1 MLRNGEVLKARN
13 YAAAATKYA
22 EDVVSGKIDAC
33 KWVRLASQR
42 HLNDVKRSEKPR
54 TRWPYIFDEAKASRI
69 CLFIEHL
76 PHVKGKWALVKA
88 GESNHI
94 TLEPW
99 QCFILCSIFGWVDKK
114 TRLRRFR
121 RAEIRVPRKNGKS
134 ILAAG
139 VGLFMFAAD
148 GEPGA
153 EVYCAATNEEQAW
166 EVFRPAKEM
175 MERHDKLR
183 EKLGIKVA
191 TKRLT
196 VPKKGCRFHA
206 VTSRPRDGAMAHC
219 YIEDEKHELKD
230 DMLRDAYVM
239 GMGAREQP
247 LEFGISTAGVNQA
260 GPCFAT
266 EKTIQKILEGTV
278 EDDTIFGI
286 IYTLD
291 ADDDWTTEASL
302 RKANPNFGVSV
313 FADYLLNKLKEAIRE
328 SRKQNIFKT
337 KHLDLWQN
345 ASSAWM
351 NMQRWNECA
360 DPVLT
365 TEEFI
370 GEECVVSAD
379 VSSKIDL
386 TSGVRLFRRLEEG
399 GRTHYYAFWRHWLPE
414 EKAEAPENQ
423 HYQGWV
429 KDGWITK
436 TDYNAIDFEL
446 VQDTLADDV
455 EATNAECFVYDPWN
469 AEQLSQGIA
478 RQTGCTRVELRQ
490 NVENLSPAMKLL
502 EALVVDKRF
511 HFNGDPVATWAMSNV
526 VAHLDKKSNLF
537 PGKEQP
543 ENKID
548 PMSALFNALS
558 QLPEGDAEEFIDPDD
573 FFEL

>member
-1 MLRNGEVLKARN
+1 MA
-13 YAAAATKYA
+13 
-22 EDVVSGKIDAC
+22 GKIDVCRWVQLAC
-33 KWVRLASQR
+33 RR
-42 HLNDVKRSEKPR
+42 HLNDLQHSKKPR
-54 TRWPYIFDEAKASRI
+54 TRWPYVFDDTKAERI
-69 CLFIEHL
+69 CTFIEIL

-121 RAEIRVPRKNGKS
+121 RAEVRVPRKNGKS

-139 VGLFMFAAD
+139 IGLFMFAAD
-148 GEPGA
+148 GEPGS
-153 EVYCAATNEEQAW
+153 EVYCAATTEPQAW

-183 EKLGIKVA
+183 EKLGVKVA

-206 VTSRPRDGAMAHC
+206 VSSRPRDGAMAHC

-230 DMLRDAYVM
+230 DMLRDAFVM

-266 EKTIQKILEGTV
+266 DKTIQKILEGTV

-291 ADDDWTTEASL
+291 PQDDWTTEASL
-302 RKANPNFGVSV
+302 RKANPNFGISV
-313 FADYLLNKLKEAIRE
+313 FADYLLNKQKEAIRE

-351 NMQRWNECA
+351 NMQRWNACA
-360 DPVLT
+360 DPTLSVDAFLA
-365 TEEFI
+365 EDMQ
-370 GEECVVSAD
+370 CVVSAD
-379 VSSKIDL
+379 ISSKIDL
-386 TSGVRLFRRLEEG
+386 TSGVRVFRYFG
-399 GRTHYYAFWRHWLPE
+399 DDGRPHYAAFWRHWLPE
-414 EKAEAPENQ
+414 ERAEAPENQ

-429 KDGWITK
+429 KDGVITK

-446 VQDTLADDV
+446 VEDTLVEDM
-455 EATNAECFVYDPWN
+455 EATGAELFVYDPWN
-469 AEQLSQGIA
+469 AEQLSQNLT
-478 RQTGCTRVELRQ
+478 RRTCCTRVELRQ
-490 NVENLSPAMKLL
+490 SVENISPAMKLL
-502 EALVVDKRF
+502 EAVVLDNRF

-526 VAHLDKKSNLF
+526 VAHLDRKGNLF

-558 QLPEGDAEEFIDPDD
+558 QLPEGGGEDEFIDPDD
-573 FFEL
+573 LFFT